1 MYCTFQNYVC
11 FGLTGNNWPLF
22 RTVSLLQD
30 FAVSSST
37 KPGPSSIGL
46 VPCSKRRPSRNSDVI
61 IDDVT
66 MADCVDAAASGLV
79 TNSILYC

>member
-1 MYCTFQNYVC
+1 MSGHF
-11 FGLTGNNWPLF
+11 FF
-22 RTVSLLQD
+22 ITVSLLQD

-66 MADCVDAAASGLV
+66 MADCVDAAPSGLV
-79 TNSILYC
+79 TNLILFC